1 MTNDKLYNWGAPI
14 LLQPDAIFRTD
25 SWWVNWPGGN
35 PILLPCGVSPGLRPS
50 VFSPAELYACSAS
63 HQARIPLAASIA
75 SSHLYC
81 YAAQLQSV
89 QSLFKIKSDLS
100 QAPVLGSHHSLKTS
114 ARHPSSALSVQQD
127 LGQAPVLG
135 SIVYTGIR
143 PAPISSTVSY
153 WEVSLSSSRIKY
165 LSTLASLAASL
176 MVVWVSPRTVLVRII
191 IIIYVSI
198 LKSNYL
204 SESLNHQVRNCIQSL
219 RQ

>member
-1 MTNDKLYNWGAPI
+1 MYDKLYNWGAPI

-89 QSLFKIKSDLS
+89 QPLLAWRHSYLLFKAITWRPSP
-100 QAPVLGSHHSLKTS
+100 APVRGHQLFVVIWMKFTQILCRSTTVYSSVFLHSTTIILFCLVLG
-114 ARHPSSALSVQQD
+114 PF
-127 LGQAPVLG
+127 PVLAQ
-135 SIVYTGIR
+135 V
-143 PAPISSTVSY
+143 
-153 WEVSLSSSRIKY
+153 LSPLR
-165 LSTLASLAASL
+165 LL
-176 MVVWVSPRTVLVRII
+176 
-191 IIIYVSI
+191 
-198 LKSNYL
+198 
-204 SESLNHQVRNCIQSL
+204 QSWPTHF
-219 RQ
+219 QD